1 MTDSL
6 HLHPKISVIGAG
18 NVGIRYAFA
27 VAMKGLARSLVIV
40 DVDRKRAEGEVMDLQ
55 STMPY
60 IPPIK
65 IVAGGYEDVAGSDL
79 VVFSAGRRQKPGQ
92 TRLQLVGD
100 NVELLGSIVPQ
111 VMRVSPDSVWLIA
124 ANPVDVLTYTAL
136 KISKKPWQQVIGSGT
151 VLDSARLR
159 LLLSERCEIDA
170 RNVHAYILGEH
181 GQSEF
186 AAWSRALVGGVFF
199 EDFCASCKSCG
210 DYTEVRKAIFEEVR
224 DFASKVIELKG
235 ETSYGVALALAR
247 ITQAILHDENSI
259 LPVSAYIED
268 YYNVHDVCLSVPC
281 VLNRAGIR
289 ERLGMKLSR
298 EEMEHLHD
306 SARIL
311 KEEIV
316 KAGLD

>member
-1 MTDSL
+1 
-6 HLHPKISVIGAG
+6 VIGAG

-27 VAMKGLARSLVIV
+27 VALKGLARSLVIV

-60 IPPIK
+60 IPPVK
-65 IVAGGYEDVAGSDL
+65 IVAGGYEDIAGSDL
-79 VVFSAGRRQKPGQ
+79 VVFSAGRRQQPGQ

-100 NVELLGSIVPQ
+100 NVELLGSIVPH
-111 VMRVSPDSVWLIA
+111 VMKVSPDSVWLIA

-170 RNVHAYILGEH
+170 RNIHAYILGEH

-199 EDFCASCKSCG
+199 EDFCASCKNCG
-210 DYTEVRKAIFEEVR
+210 DYAETRRSIFEGVR
-224 DFASKVIELKG
+224 DFAANVIERKG
-235 ETSYGVALALAR
+235 ETSYGVALAMVR

-259 LPVSAYIED
+259 LPVSAYVD
-268 YYNVHDVCLSVPC
+268 NYYSVHDVCLSVPC
-281 VLNRAGIR
+281 IVNRGGVR
-289 ERLGMKLSR
+289 ERVDIKLNR
-298 EEMEHLHD
+298 EEMGQLHD

-311 KEEIV
+311 KEV
-316 KAGLD
+316 LGKAGLC